1 MIARDAVLCFTMI
14 PVKPICLS
22 LLLATTLV
30 MNAREMG
37 GGGFSGGGFGRGEFR
52 DPAPRFN
59 DVDDDNVDLQREGRD
74 QFEVQSG
81 DRSANVDVHPNGND
95 TANVNVHTSTGHD
108 YTATVAGPDGYRNGY
123 IWQNGSY
130 VAVSCPVFMPYA
142 APFGPWMGWSVVT
155 QPVYLEYPCYATYP
169 LETAVQ
175 IALRQLGLYNGPID
189 GLPVSCRSAIETYQ
203 SQNGLSVT
211 GTINPELLTAL
222 GIQANKG

>member
-1 MIARDAVLCFTMI
+1 MIARHAVLCFTMI
-14 PVKPICLS
+14 PVKPISLS

-30 MNAREMG
+30 LNAREMG
-37 GGGFSGGGFGRGEFR
+37 GGGFSGGGFGREEFR

-59 DVDDDNVDLQREGRD
+59 DDENVDFLREGRD

-81 DRSANVDVHPNGND
+81 DRSANVHVHPNGND

-189 GLPVSCRSAIETYQ
+189 GLPVGCRSAIETYQ